1 MRLAVISDIHAN
13 LEAFEAVS
21 EHIGG
26 QSVDKVVCLGDLV
39 GYGADPN
46 LCMDRVRELTQVVV
60 AGNHDYA
67 SVEKTDSSRFNPLAR
82 EAIAWTSRMLLID
95 HRRYLERLP
104 LSLELPEVG
113 ATLVHS
119 TPSRPGLWWYLFSA
133 TEAALEFG
141 SFQTQCCF
149 VGHTHLPGA
158 FVKHPGG
165 EVSLVSVGKLR
176 LQEGYR
182 YLVNVGSVGQP
193 RDGEPEAA
201 YLVLDT
207 EASTLDLHRVAYDV
221 PTAQKKILQAGLPPV
236 LAERLAHG
244 R

>member
-1 MRLAVISDIHAN
+1 MRLAVISDLHAN
-13 LEAFEAVS
+13 LEALEAVTD
-21 EHIGG
+21 HISG

-46 LCMDRVRELTQVVV
+46 PCLDKVRELADVVV

-67 SVEKTDSSRFNPLAR
+67 SVDKTDSSRFNPLAR
-82 EAIAWTSRMLLID
+82 EAIAWTSRMLLSD
-95 HRRYLERLP
+95 HRSYLEKLP
-104 LSLELPEVG
+104 LTVELAEVG

-119 TPSRPGLWWYLFSA
+119 TPSKPGLWWYLFSPS
-133 TEAALEFG
+133 EAVMEFE

-158 FVKHPGG
+158 FVRHPEGQVTL
-165 EVSLVSVGKLR
+165 EPLGKLR

-182 YLVNVGSVGQP
+182 YMVNVGSVGQP
-193 RDGEPEAA
+193 RDGEPESA
-201 YLVLDT
+201 YLVLDS
-207 EASTLDLHRVAYDV
+207 EASTLDLHRVGYDI
-221 PTAQKKILQAGLPPV
+221 PTTQKKILQAGLPPV